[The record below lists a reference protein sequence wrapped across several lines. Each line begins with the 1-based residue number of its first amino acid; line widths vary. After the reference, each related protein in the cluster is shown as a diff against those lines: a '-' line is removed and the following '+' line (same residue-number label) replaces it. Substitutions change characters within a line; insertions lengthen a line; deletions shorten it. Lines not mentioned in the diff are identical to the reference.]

1 MTSVVNEQVNPGG
14 ELKSHPFSGSLQ
26 MHSMTD
32 VEFWYCFFFA
42 MDQAIVLLIILISG
56 ICCMMGID
64 TPTRFETPQES

>member
-32 VEFWYCFFFA
+32 VEF
-42 MDQAIVLLIILISG
+42 
-56 ICCMMGID
+56 
-64 TPTRFETPQES
+64 